1 MNNGRTCI
9 INGQAWWRRIGRGV
23 VLVSGLLCGCVPA
36 LYGSDG
42 GVVADS
48 RVPLLDLMRQGG
60 WTMFP
65 LATCSLAALALSAY
79 VFWESASG
87 RILSGPLGAR
97 GLDLWGDDGNVG
109 WRQWLERDTS
119 LVARTLL
126 RVEPP
131 TVNAG
136 RWREEVGRVLK
147 LEEMRL
153 TQWVTYLNV
162 VAALAPMIGL
172 LGTVSGMIGA
182 FQTISAGGMGRPELL
197 AGDIGQA
204 LVTTA
209 TGLSIGIPAMVA
221 FFYLRNRVELCFEE
235 AYEWLNAIARCGSQ
249 Q

>member
-1 MNNGRTCI
+1 MSLF
-9 INGQAWWRRIGRGV
+9 IGSAPF
-23 VLVSGLLCGCVPA
+23 LF
-36 LYGSDG
+36 G
-42 GVVADS
+42 GDAGAVGDS

-79 VFWESASG
+79 VFWESGRG
-87 RILSGPLGAR
+87 RILSEPLSTR
-97 GLDLWGDDGNVG
+97 GRDLWGDGQHDG

-119 LVARTLL
+119 LVGRTVL
-126 RVEPP
+126 RVDPP
-131 TVNAG
+131 TADAE

-153 TQWVTYLNV
+153 GQWVTYLNV

-221 FFYLRNRVELCFEE
+221 FFYLRNRLELCFEE
-235 AYEWLNAIARCGSQ
+235 ANEWLNAIARH
-249 Q
+249 